1 MSDIIYDA
9 RPDDHNSRSK
19 RNGLGNRN
27 NAGSQNNRG
36 NRNNAGSQNNR
47 GNRINADYQNNRGN
61 RNNAGNVIKR
71 RPMEVVFDSLNV
83 AFLFIL
89 MVVTIFPFIYVIN
102 SSISDPIIL
111 METKGI
117 MLLPK
122 GIQFYAYRHVFQ
134 NPMLL
139 RGYANT
145 IFLVIAGTAL
155 NVSMTA
161 IGAYVLSRQQFMLR
175 NPIMLFISFT
185 MIFNGGLIPNFILVR
200 NLGLYDTF
208 AALLL
213 PGAMSAWNL
222 VIMRTAFA
230 ALPVS
235 LVESARLDGAREI
248 GILIRIVLPLS
259 LPVISVMIL
268 FYGVG
273 HWNAWF
279 SAMIYL
285 RNRTLYPLQLILREV
300 LLASQTDDML
310 LDMLDDSKRPG
321 LKELV
326 KYATIVVATV
336 PVLLIYPFLQKFFV
350 KGVMVGAIKS

>member
-1 MSDIIYDA
+1 MSSA
-9 RPDDHNSRSK
+9 QVVTGKVNK
-19 RNGLGNRN
+19 
-27 NAGSQNNRG
+27 
-36 NRNNAGSQNNR
+36 
-47 GNRINADYQNNRGN
+47 
-61 RNNAGNVIKR
+61 IKR
-71 RPMEVVFDSLNV
+71 TPGEVVFDTINV
-83 AFLFIL
+83 TFLTVL
-89 MVVTIFPFIYVIN
+89 MIVTIFPFIYVIN

-117 MLLPK
+117 MLLPR
-122 GIQFYAYRHVFQ
+122 GIQFYAYSHVFQ

-139 RGYANT
+139 RSYGNT
-145 IFLVIAGTAL
+145 IFLVLVGTSL
-155 NVSMTA
+155 NLAMTS
-161 IGAYVLSRQQFMLR
+161 IGAYVLSRQNFMLR
-175 NPIMLFISFT
+175 NPVMLFISFT
-185 MIFNGGLIPNFILVR
+185 MFFSGGLIPNFLLVR
-200 NLGLYDTF
+200 NLGIYDSF

-213 PGAMSAWNL
+213 PSAMSAWNL

-230 ALPVS
+230 QIPVS
-235 LVESARLDGAREI
+235 LEESARLDGAKEI
-248 GILIRIVLPLS
+248 TILTRIVMPLS

-273 HWNAWF
+273 HWNSWF

-285 RNRTLYPLQLILREV
+285 RNRDLYPLQLILREV

-336 PVLLIYPFLQKFFV
+336 PVLLIYPFLQRFFV
-350 KGVMVGAIKS
+350 KGVMVGAIKA